1 MGKEERVIQ
10 QKESVNKKIMLVEK
24 NINRK
29 IMERR
34 NKIKIN
40 QAKNKG

>member
-24 NINRK
+24 NIIRK
-29 IMERR
+29 IMEKR
-34 NKIKIN
+34 NKIEIKSI
-40 QAKNKG
+40 KK